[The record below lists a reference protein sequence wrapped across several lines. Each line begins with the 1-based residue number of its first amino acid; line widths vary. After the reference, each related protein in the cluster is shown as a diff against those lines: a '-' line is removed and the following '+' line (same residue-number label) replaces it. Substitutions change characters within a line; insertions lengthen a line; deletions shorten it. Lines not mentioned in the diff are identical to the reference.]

1 MEETKAPGFSP
12 ESKPTTNNSHLDLRF
27 LQTYMFVSKKTAL
40 VFCNVSQAHTLEY
53 ADIFTL
59 YFNLSKNVCADA
71 LTLDA
76 CYQFMHPHDAQ
87 HIRRL
92 HSFARN
98 FFNNL
103 AQHHRSRYKFIAH
116 CRLQGVDKQ
125 YQTYLIEVVVAA
137 NNTEGNIDKLL
148 IKVMPFALPTDDFTA
163 FGFVLNTSKM
173 KVIPSPDAIQTKPYY
188 LITPKEFKIAI
199 LLNQHYK
206 QSEVAQQLFCS
217 QHTIRNHC
225 INMIKRT
232 NMRNMNMLL
241 IYLYHIG
248 LL

>member
-1 MEETKAPGFSP
+1 MEETNDPGFSP
-12 ESKPTTNNSHLDLRF
+12 ESKPTNNNSHHNLRF
-27 LQTYMFVSKKTAL
+27 LQKHLHTDKKTAF

-53 ADIFTL
+53 AEIFAL
-59 YFNLSKNVCADA
+59 YFNLSKNSYADT

-92 HSFARN
+92 HNFARN

-103 AQHHRSRYKFIAH
+103 AHHHRWHYKLVAH
-116 CRLQGVDKQ
+116 CRLQGIDKQ
-125 YQTYLIEVVVAA
+125 YQTYLIEVMVSA
-137 NNTEGNIDKLL
+137 NNNEGDIAKLC
-148 IKVMPFALPTDDFTA
+148 IKVMPFALPTVDFTA
-163 FGFVLNTSKM
+163 FGFVLNTNRR

-188 LITPKEFKIAI
+188 LITPTEYKIVQ

-206 QSEVAQQLFCS
+206 HSEVAQQLQCS

-241 IYLYHIG
+241 TYLYHIG